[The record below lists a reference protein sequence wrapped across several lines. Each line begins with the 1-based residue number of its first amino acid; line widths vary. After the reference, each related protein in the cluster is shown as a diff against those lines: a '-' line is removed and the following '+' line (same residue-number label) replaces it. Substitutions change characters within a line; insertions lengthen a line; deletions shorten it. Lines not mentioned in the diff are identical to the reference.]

1 MRRDAIE
8 ARARLCFRALAVCL
22 AALVLIFISKS
33 LQLVTT
39 AFVET
44 VRIAVDAPRAV
55 PAQFPDTGE
64 IMAATAPPT
73 GGEPH
78 AIVAV
83 ISVLLI
89 GDVILAIGLIRA
101 TFSMQLDA
109 ERTANGRRENAGAV
123 IGLPGVEV
131 LRAVADALTTVIK
144 GLPKP

>member
-1 MRRDAIE
+1 MSGDATNGVKVRWPVDLSHMRPEDAAE
-8 ARARLCFRALAVCL
+8 WVVARYGDGSMP
-22 AALVLIFISKS
+22 IIPEK
-33 LQLVTT
+33 
-39 AFVET
+39 
-44 VRIAVDAPRAV
+44 IAK
-55 PAQFPDTGE
+55 G
-64 IMAATAPPT
+64 M
-73 GGEPH
+73 GEPH

-101 TFSMQLDA
+101 TFSMQRDA